1 MTEQE
6 YEPLPLDVPKG
17 WYPMPDGRHRYWDGK
32 KWTEKFTSSPPT
44 PKQTKRRQRNLGWL
58 AWAVGIV
65 LIAALGLAAV
75 RILHLETQQQ
85 QLIQQFKQEIDKVRP

>member
-32 KWTEKFTSSPPT
+32 RWSEKFTSSPPT
-44 PKQTKRRQRNLGWL
+44 PAQTKRRQRNLGWRLDYIFATKSL
-58 AWAVGIV
+58 AKKSSNCQVMRDVGTSDHAPV
-65 LIAALGLAAV
+65 VVEL
-75 RILHLETQQQ
+75 
-85 QLIQQFKQEIDKVRP
+85 